1 MNLQV
6 LNTKIYASLIV
17 VAALAS
23 GGGVARAAAEE
34 PKTKLEFYGQI
45 MLDAIYDANRMNPEW
60 NATLRPS
67 QIPVNCTTPPL
78 DAGCGKD
85 GATIMSIRQSSI
97 GFKSA
102 TPSSMGEIKTD
113 FAFDLFGSDGGTH
126 VHWLRAWAEMG
137 MYGFG
142 QNDSVL
148 MDMDTFPN
156 TIDYWGPSGMIFVRN
171 PQLRVTPVNHD
182 GLTVMFS
189 LESPS
194 SALDTGKVTQVDP
207 DFAANIAAWNR
218 YPDLLGAFR
227 MDRDWG
233 HFRAAGIIREVGYQN
248 PAAADGNPSGHETGY
263 GVNLS
268 GSLKSI
274 GTDNFTWQIADGKA
288 IASYMDDG
296 GVDLAPDANLK
307 AQAIKSLGWFAYY
320 NHYWAQQWSSAFGY
334 SEHRQDNAG
343 GQLDD
348 AFKKGSYSS
357 VNLLYYPAK
366 NVTTGAE
373 LLWGQRENKGGQS
386 ASDKRIQFS
395 SKVTF

>member
-1 MNLQV
+1 MNHQELIM
-6 LNTKIYASLIV
+6 KIHATLI
-17 VAALAS
+17 ALAVLAFS
-23 GGGVARAAAEE
+23 GGVAQAAGEE
-34 PKTKLEFYGQI
+34 PKAKVDIYGQI
-45 MLDAIYDANRMNPEW
+45 MLDAIYDAKRMNPDW

-67 QIPVNCTTPPL
+67 QIPVNCPG

-85 GATIMSIRQSSI
+85 GATIMSIRQSTL
-97 GFKSA
+97 GFKTA
-102 TPSSMGEIKTD
+102 TPSSIGEIKTD

-137 MYGFG
+137 MYGIG

-156 TIDYWGPSGMIFVRN
+156 TIDYWGPSGMVFVRN

-182 GLTVMFS
+182 GMTVMFS

-207 DFAANIAAWNR
+207 DFAANIAAWNS

-248 PAAADGNPSGHETGY
+248 PGSANGDPSGRMTGY
-263 GVNLS
+263 GINLS
-268 GSLKSI
+268 GSLRSI
-274 GTDNFTWQIADGKA
+274 GEDNFTWQVVDGNA

-307 AQAIKSLGWFAYY
+307 AQTVNSLGWFAYY
-320 NHYWAQQWSSAFGY
+320 NHYWAQQWSSAIGY

-348 AFKKGSYSS
+348 AFKRGSYSS

-386 ASDKRIQFS
+386 ASDVRIQYS
-395 SKVTF
+395 TKVTF

>member
-1 MNLQV
+1 MNYRM
-6 LNTKIYASLIV
+6 NRKIHASLIAL
-17 VAALAS
+17 AALAI
-23 GGGVARAAAEE
+23 GGGVAQAAAEE
-34 PKTKLEFYGQI
+34 PKPKLEIYGQI
-45 MLDAIYDANRMNPEW
+45 MLDAIYDADRMNPLW

-85 GATIMSIRQSSI
+85 GATIMSIRQSTLGI
-97 GFKSA
+97 KTA
-102 TPSSMGEIKTD
+102 IPSSMGEIKTD
-113 FAFDLFGSDGGTH
+113 FAFDLFGSDGSTS

-137 MYGFG
+137 IYGIG
-142 QNDSVL
+142 QYDSVL
-148 MDMDTFPN
+148 MDMDVFPN
-156 TIDYWGPSGMIFVRN
+156 TLDYWGPSGMVFVRN
-171 PQLRVTPVNHD
+171 PQLRVTPVSHD
-182 GLTVMFS
+182 GMTVMFS
-189 LESPS
+189 LESPN

-207 DFAANIAAWNR
+207 DFAASIAAWNR

-233 HFRAAGIIREVGYQN
+233 HFRAAGIVREVGYQN
-248 PAAADGNPSGHETGY
+248 PAAANGDPSGRKTGY

-274 GTDNFTWQIADGKA
+274 GKDNFTWQIVDGYA

-307 AQAIKSLGWFAYY
+307 AQTIQSIGWLAYY
-320 NHYWAQQWSSAFGY
+320 NHYWTQQLSSAIGY
-334 SEHRQDNAG
+334 SEHHQDNAG

-348 AFKKGSYSS
+348 AFKRGTYSS

-366 NVTTGAE
+366 NVTTGVE
-373 LLWGQRENKGGQS
+373 LLWGQRENKGGQA
-386 ASDKRIQFS
+386 ASDARMQFS

>member
-1 MNLQV
+1 MNYQELIM
-6 LNTKIYASLIV
+6 KIHASLIAL
-17 VAALAS
+17 AALAFS
-23 GGGVARAAAEE
+23 GGVAQAAGEE
-34 PKTKLEFYGQI
+34 PKPKVDIYGQI
-45 MLDAIYDANRMNPEW
+45 MLDAIYDADRMNPSW

-67 QIPVNCTTPPL
+67 QIPVNCPP

-85 GATIMSIRQSSI
+85 GATIMSIRQSTL
-97 GFKSA
+97 GFKTA
-102 TPSSMGEIKTD
+102 TPSSIGEIKTD

-137 MYGFG
+137 MYGIG
-142 QNDSVL
+142 QYDSVL
-148 MDMDTFPN
+148 MDMDVFPN
-156 TIDYWGPSGMIFVRN
+156 TIDYWGPSGMVFVRN
-171 PQLRVTPVNHD
+171 PQLRVTPINHD

-207 DFAANIAAWNR
+207 DFAVNIAAWNS

-233 HFRAAGIIREVGYQN
+233 HFRVAGILREVGYQN
-248 PAAADGNPSGHETGY
+248 PAAANGDPSGRMTGY
-263 GVNLS
+263 GINLS
-268 GSLKSI
+268 GSLRSI
-274 GTDNFTWQIADGKA
+274 GEDNFTWQVVDGNA

-307 AQAIKSLGWFAYY
+307 AQTVNSLGWLAYY
-320 NHYWAQQWSSAFGY
+320 NHYWTERWSSAIGC

-348 AFKKGSYSS
+348 AFKRGSYSS

-373 LLWGQRENKGGQS
+373 LLWGQRQNKGGQS
-386 ASDKRIQFS
+386 ASDTRIQYS
-395 SKVTF
+395 TKVTF